1 MIDFSF
7 PPINWGE
14 KIKPPI
20 TNLSF
25 YSKILLFSFQ
35 EHHQNL
41 RAVVTEEKENHLEPT
56 KLEQH

>member
-1 MIDFSF
+1 MIHFSF

-14 KIKPPI
+14 KINPPI

-25 YSKILLFSFQ
+25 YGKILLFSFQ

-41 RAVVTEEKENHLEPT
+41 HALVTEEKEDHLEPI
-56 KLEQH
+56 KLEHH